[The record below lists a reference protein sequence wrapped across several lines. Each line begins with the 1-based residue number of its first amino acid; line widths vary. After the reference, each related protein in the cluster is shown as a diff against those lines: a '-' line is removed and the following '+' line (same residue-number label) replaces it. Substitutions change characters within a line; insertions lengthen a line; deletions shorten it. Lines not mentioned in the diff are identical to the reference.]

1 MNGHSKATIQWCADT
16 QADDQGQQ
24 QMSITVTKTDED
36 AYSWLNDPV
45 AQQEYREWLDQLDR
59 ESRIE
64 IKQQRS
70 NNDENE

>member
-16 QADDQGQQ
+16 QADDQGQRQ
-24 QMSITVTKTDED
+24 VLIAIKTEED

-64 IKQQRS
+64 IEQQRS
-70 NNDENE
+70 NSNENE